1 MISQM
6 HSFQTFVLIMFALM
20 DVPLNIRVCECV
32 CVCVCVFIYFHR
44 KTINVLPGFR
54 SPVVCC
60 GNISVS
66 VTFVSS
72 SMAIIEKAIKLATVQ
87 KSIKPGKATRSKRQ
101 PL

>member
-6 HSFQTFVLIMFALM
+6 HSFQAFVLIMFALM
-20 DVPLNIRVCECV
+20 DVPLYIRVCE

-44 KTINVLPGFR
+44 KTINVLPEFR

-60 GNISVS
+60 GNISIS
-66 VTFVSS
+66 MTFVSS
-72 SMAIIEKAIKLATVQ
+72 SMVVIEKAIKLATVQ
-87 KSIKPGKATRSKRQ
+87 KSVKLGNATRSKRQ

>member
-6 HSFQTFVLIMFALM
+6 HSFQAFVLIMFALM

-32 CVCVCVFIYFHR
+32 CVFIYFHR
-44 KTINVLPGFR
+44 KTINVLPEFR

-60 GNISVS
+60 GNISIS
-66 VTFVSS
+66 MTFVSS
-72 SMAIIEKAIKLATVQ
+72 SMVIIEKAIKLATVQ
-87 KSIKPGKATRSKRQ
+87 KSVKPGKATRSKRQ